1 MNILYLDHFL
11 LAVASAVITAV
22 VPILAVYATRALHLT
37 AGSALS
43 NDLDNAIMAASRLAL
58 DELSSIAAHNV
69 TVPIKSAAVQK
80 AVEYVQ
86 NVAPAALKALGVT
99 PESIA
104 AMISGEVSKVLN
116 INTAPASAPV
126 Q

>member
-11 LAVASAVITAV
+11 LAVASAVITAL
-22 VPILAVYATRALHLT
+22 VPILTVLATRALHIT
-37 AGSALS
+37 ANSALS
-43 NDLDNAIMAASRLAL
+43 KDLDNAIMAASRLAL
-58 DELSSIAAHNV
+58 DELSSVAAHNV
-69 TVPIKSAAVQK
+69 TVSIKSAAVQK

-86 NVAPAALKALGVT
+86 TVAPAALKALGVT
-99 PESIA
+99 PDSIA

-116 INTAPASAPV
+116 INPAPAAAPV